1 MSRFV
6 ELTHE
11 NGSQLSVNV
20 DLVVSFAPLGGDT
33 LRGTVI
39 SCGYGAGEKNMT
51 RNVRVVDPYE
61 EVAAK
66 FSKNR

>member
-1 MSRFV
+1 MA
-6 ELTHE
+6 ELQRIDDLP
-11 NGSQLSVNV
+11 GS
-20 DLVVSFAPLGGDT
+20 F
-33 LRGTVI
+33 
-39 SCGYGAGEKNMT
+39 GYGAGEKNMT